1 MRTLVG
7 ENRTF
12 SECHGRTWRHFEKTT
27 ACGGGCIP
35 HGVSG
40 AKAMEFVLERLE
52 NTVIYLRR
60 LSQQAARST
69 LA

>member
-1 MRTLVG
+1 MPWPQVAA
-7 ENRTF
+7 
-12 SECHGRTWRHFEKTT
+12 FEKTT

-52 NTVIYLRR
+52 NMVIDLRR
-60 LSQQAARST
+60 LSPQEARLI